1 MDWTPELVT
10 QLGKIGAIT
19 VLGLSAVGSALGTGV
34 AASAAIGAWK
44 KSYAQDKAAS
54 FLLFTFVGAPLSQ
67 TIYGMILMF
76 LMTGKAA
83 EGYNPFALIGMG
95 LFAGL
100 AIGASAWM
108 QGRAAAGACHAQTD
122 TDKGFTNYLAALG
135 VVETV
140 AIFVMVF
147 TMLTLG

>member
-1 MDWTPELVT
+1 MPVDPET
-10 QLGKIGAIT
+10 AQALGKIGAIAA
-19 VLGLSAVGSALGTGV
+19 LSFAAFGSALGTG
-34 AASAAIGAWK
+34 AAACSAIGAWK
-44 KSYAQDKAAS
+44 KSYSQDRPAS

-76 LMTGKAA
+76 LMIGKAEA
-83 EGYNPFALIGMG
+83 GYPYMALIGIG
-95 LFAGL
+95 TLGGL
-100 AIGASAWM
+100 AMGASAWM

-122 TDKGFTNYLAALG
+122 TGKGFTNYLASLG

-147 TMLTLG
+147 IIIALD